1 MQFETILLIIIFVYG
16 VIIGSF
22 LNVLI
27 YRLPLKE
34 NIATERSHC
43 MKCGNKI
50 KWYDLVPLVSY
61 ILLRGKCR
69 HCKEKISVQYPL
81 VELANGIGYVWIFYA
96 NGGISTDIT
105 VVVDSILFCLCTS
118 ALLVLSVIDWR
129 TYEIPVQLNIFIL
142 ITGIARVINY
152 RNNSDE
158 IIELLIGMIAVSVPL
173 LLLFYLTKGRGI
185 GGGDV
190 KLMAAAGLLVGV
202 GNIVLALVL
211 GCVIGSIIHIALMKI
226 CKRDNVL
233 AFGPYLSIGIFITML
248 YGEQIIEWY
257 MQFYS

>member
-1 MQFETILLIIIFVYG
+1 MQLETVLFIIIFVYG
-16 VIIGSF
+16 VVIGSF

-50 KWYDLVPLVSY
+50 KWYDLVPLISY

-81 VELANGIGYVWIFYA
+81 VELANGIGYVWIFYT
-96 NGGISTDIT
+96 NGINA
-105 VVVDSILFCLCTS
+105 DSILFCLCAS

-129 TYEIPVQLNIFIL
+129 TYEIPFGINVFIFIL
-142 ITGIARVINY
+142 GVVRAILHLDMLA
-152 RNNSDE
+152 D
-158 IIELLIGMIAVSVPL
+158 LLIGMVIVSIPL
-173 LLLFYLTKGRGI
+173 LILFYITKGRGI

-190 KLMAAAGLLVGV
+190 KLMAAAGLLIGAKE
-202 GNIVLALVL
+202 IVLALVL
-211 GCVIGSIIHIALMKI
+211 GCIIGSIIHIALMKI
-226 CKRDNVL
+226 CKKENVL
-233 AFGPYLSIGIFITML
+233 AFGPYLSLGIIIAIL
-248 YGEQIIEWY
+248 YGERLINWY
-257 MQFYS
+257 MGFFTL

>member
-1 MQFETILLIIIFVYG
+1 MQLETVLFIIIFVYG

-50 KWYDLVPLVSY
+50 KWYDLIPLVSY

-81 VELANGIGYVWIFYA
+81 VELANGIGYVWIFYT
-96 NGGISTDIT
+96 NGINA
-105 VVVDSILFCLCTS
+105 DSILFCLCAS
-118 ALLVLSVIDWR
+118 ALLTLSVIDWR
-129 TYEIPVQLNIFIL
+129 TYEIPVGINIFIFL
-142 ITGIARVINY
+142 LGVVRVVLHFEQVKY
-152 RNNSDE
+152 
-158 IIELLIGMIAVSVPL
+158 LLLGMLVVSVPL
-173 LLLFYLTKGRGI
+173 LILFYVTGGRGI

-190 KLMAAAGLLVGV
+190 KLMAAAGLLIGAKE
-202 GNIVLALVL
+202 IVFALVL

-226 CKRDNVL
+226 CKKENVL
-233 AFGPYLSIGIFITML
+233 AFGPYLSLGIMIAIL
-248 YGEQIIEWY
+248 YGEKFINWY
-257 MQFYS
+257 MGFFIV

>member
-1 MQFETILLIIIFVYG
+1 MQLETFLFIMIFVYG

-81 VELANGIGYVWIFYA
+81 VEFANGIGYVWIFA
-96 NGGISTDIT
+96 TNGINA
-105 VVVDSILFCLCTS
+105 DSILFCLCAS
-118 ALLVLSVIDWR
+118 ALIVLSVIDWR
-129 TYEIPVQLNIFIL
+129 TYEIPVGINIFIFL
-142 ITGIARVINY
+142 LGVVRVFLHF
-152 RNNSDE
+152 NN
-158 IIELLIGMIAVSVPL
+158 IVYYLVGMVIVSVPL
-173 LLLFYLTKGRGI
+173 LILFYATKGRGI
-185 GGGDV
+185 GGGDM
-190 KLMAAAGLLVGV
+190 KLMAVCGLFLGWKEIILAFLLGCIIGSVV
-202 GNIVLALVL
+202 HIIRMRVSKCDHVLAL
-211 GCVIGSIIHIALMKI
+211 
-226 CKRDNVL
+226 
-233 AFGPYLSIGIFITML
+233 GPYLSIGVVLAMLWGNQWITWYFSQFI
-248 YGEQIIEWY
+248 
-257 MQFYS
+257 

>member
-1 MQFETILLIIIFVYG
+1 MFIIIFVYG

-61 ILLRGKCR
+61 IILRGKCR

-81 VELANGIGYVWIFYA
+81 VELANGIGYVWIFYTNGINA
-96 NGGISTDIT
+96 N
-105 VVVDSILFCLCTS
+105 SILFCLCAS

-129 TYEIPVQLNIFIL
+129 TYEIPFSINVFIFVL
-142 ITGIARVINY
+142 GIARIVLNLDMMADLVIGMFIV
-152 RNNSDE
+152 S
-158 IIELLIGMIAVSVPL
+158 IPLLI
-173 LLLFYLTKGRGI
+173 LFYATKGRGI

-190 KLMAAAGLLVGV
+190 KLMAAAGLLIGAKE
-202 GNIVLALVL
+202 IVLALVL
-211 GCVIGSIIHIALMKI
+211 GCIIGSIIHIALMKI
-226 CKRDNVL
+226 CNKENVL
-233 AFGPYLSIGIFITML
+233 AFGPYLSLGIVIAIL
-248 YGEQIIEWY
+248 YGEKLINWY
-257 MQFYS
+257 MGFYSF

>member
-1 MQFETILLIIIFVYG
+1 MQFETFLFIMIFVYG

-43 MKCGNKI
+43 MKCGNQI

-81 VELANGIGYVWIFYA
+81 VEFANGIGYVWIFA
-96 NGGISTDIT
+96 TNGINADC
-105 VVVDSILFCLCTS
+105 ILFCLCAS
-118 ALLVLSVIDWR
+118 ALIVLSVIDWR
-129 TYEIPVQLNIFIL
+129 TYEIPVGINIFIFL
-142 ITGIARVINY
+142 LGVVRVFLHF
-152 RNNSDE
+152 NN
-158 IIELLIGMIAVSVPL
+158 IVYYLVGMVIVSVPL
-173 LLLFYLTKGRGI
+173 LILFYATKGRGI

-190 KLMAAAGLLVGV
+190 KLMAAAGLLVGAKE
-202 GNIVLALVL
+202 IVLALVL

-226 CKRDNVL
+226 CKKENVL
-233 AFGPYLSIGIFITML
+233 AFGPYLSLGIFIAIL
-248 YGEQIIEWY
+248 YGEGFIIWY
-257 MQFYS
+257 MGFYTF

>member
-1 MQFETILLIIIFVYG
+1 MNIETFLYIMIFVYG

-81 VELANGIGYVWIFYA
+81 VEFANGIGYVWIFLT
-96 NGGISTDIT
+96 NGINA
-105 VVVDSILFCLCTS
+105 DSILFCLCTS

-129 TYEIPVQLNIFIL
+129 TFEIPVGLNIFIFIL
-142 ITGIARVINY
+142 GVIRAIKDFDNITY
-152 RNNSDE
+152 
-158 IIELLIGMIAVSVPL
+158 LLIGMVIVSIPL
-173 LLLFYLTKGRGI
+173 LILFYVTKGRGI

-190 KLMAAAGLLVGV
+190 KLMAAAGLLIGAKE
-202 GNIVLALVL
+202 IVLALVL
-211 GCVIGSIIHIALMKI
+211 GCVIGSIIHLALMKI
-226 CKRDNVL
+226 CKKENVL
-233 AFGPYLSIGIFITML
+233 AFGPYLSLGIFLAIL
-248 YGEQIIEWY
+248 YGEEFLNWY
-257 MQFYS
+257 MGFFAF